1 MEILTILATLIAI
14 TLMRINKMPSERFK
28 KAREEFERNKKLFLE
43 TGVKSEQ
50 LERLQKMVGYSDSE
64 FIESLKGV

>member
-1 MEILTILATLIAI
+1 MKRLREQY
-14 TLMRINKMPSERFK
+14 NKDVKS
-28 KAREEFERNKKLFLE
+28 FLE

-64 FIESLKGV
+64 FVESLKNN